1 MFYERPIRRTSPANI
16 ETVTSRREDKNFT
29 DIYRID
35 FLRTFIKRGNVLSG
49 NLKWTIP
56 HVLEA
61 EDVETNCDVSEVRY
75 HLDDWDFFDVIN
87 VFHVFVCYVG
97 TALDICICL
106 LFLVLLAPRENPLE
120 FFSGQL

>member
-1 MFYERPIRRTSPANI
+1 
-16 ETVTSRREDKNFT
+16 
-29 DIYRID
+29 
-35 FLRTFIKRGNVLSG
+35 LRNFIKRGDVLSG

-75 HLDDWDFFDVIN
+75 HLDDWDFLDVGN
-87 VFHVFVCYVG
+87 VFHVLVVCYAG
-97 TALDICICL
+97 KALDNCIDL
-106 LFLVLLAPRENPLE
+106 LFLVQLAPRENPLE